1 MHSITWKSALT
12 FFAIMLIA
20 LAVAT
25 SNVIFLVLTEGDER
39 KHHLQD
45 STQLP
50 VPVYVL

>member
-1 MHSITWKSALT
+1 MHSSTWKLAST
-12 FFAIMLIA
+12 FFMIMLIA

-25 SNVIFLVLTEGDER
+25 INVIFLVHTEGDER